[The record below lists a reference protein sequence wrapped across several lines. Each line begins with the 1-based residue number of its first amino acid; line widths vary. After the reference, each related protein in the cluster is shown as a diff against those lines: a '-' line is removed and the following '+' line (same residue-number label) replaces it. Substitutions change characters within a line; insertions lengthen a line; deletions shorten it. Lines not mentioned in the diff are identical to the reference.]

1 MKLNYIFIGELKVNE
16 DLTKNKELLKKFQE
30 IDGIIFKAKHVFSWD
45 PELMKIIKLIK
56 GTSQSLT
63 SVKQANNW
71 ADKTLSNLHY
81 HFPY

>member
-45 PELMKIIKLIK
+45 P
-56 GTSQSLT
+56 
-63 SVKQANNW
+63 
-71 ADKTLSNLHY
+71 
-81 HFPY
+81 